1 MFSFLKQLF
10 NNEVI
15 KFDLTNDNTKIV
27 CRNNKYYT
35 ISNVSYF
42 TRTCQYIRDESDKL
56 FIN

>member
-27 CRNNKYYT
+27 CGNNKYYT

-42 TRTCQYIRDESDKL
+42 TRTCQYIRDESDNV